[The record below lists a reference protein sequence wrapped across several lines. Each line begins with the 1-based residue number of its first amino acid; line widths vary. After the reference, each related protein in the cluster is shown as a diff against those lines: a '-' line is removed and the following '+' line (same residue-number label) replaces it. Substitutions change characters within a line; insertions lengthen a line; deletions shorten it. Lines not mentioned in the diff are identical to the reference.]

1 MSKSNTIASA
11 FAKVAKAR
19 KSCLRFQPNKLISD
33 KSLKDILDVT
43 LVSYIILF
51 FPADVHDLSCVINS
65 FISHFKYKNHVLNNP
80 SINPSIHEIDST
92 IRI

>member
-11 FAKVAKAR
+11 FVKVAKAR

-51 FPADVHDLSCVINS
+51 FPADVHDFISCVI
-65 FISHFKYKNHVLNNP
+65 NHVLNNP
-80 SINPSIHEIDST
+80 SINPSMHEIDST

>member
-51 FPADVHDLSCVINS
+51 FPADVHDLSCVIN
-65 FISHFKYKNHVLNNP
+65 HVLNNP
-80 SINPSIHEIDST
+80 SINPSMHEIDST